1 MKCSFCGAELDGR
14 YCSQCGMLAQEP
26 AQPDPAPGEPLQP
39 GQQQTGANEPAAQQP
54 PRPAAAQPQQRRRR
68 SIWKRWWFYPLAIIT
83 TLIVFRMTAS
93 VLLGVI
99 KSFTT
104 TFDTHSKQQTETDTV
119 INWEKLQL
127 GERIPQSTLTRGKI
141 LKNSAQKLSLIL
153 SDATYTKYTNYVE
166 LCKQGG
172 YDLNASEASSSYS
185 AENES
190 GDALMLQFDYSEG
203 LRIELS
209 VQSAEEQTQD
219 NGGEEE

>member
-14 YCSQCGMLAQEP
+14 YCSQCGMLAQDTEQDAP
-26 AQPDPAPGEPLQP
+26 SNGQTSAAGQPKAE
-39 GQQQTGANEPAAQQP
+39 QQKAAQQGP
-54 PRPAAAQPQQRRRR
+54 SAPPQQRKRKP
-68 SIWKRWWFYPLAIIT
+68 IWKRWWFYPLAIIT

-166 LCKQGG
+166 LCKQSG